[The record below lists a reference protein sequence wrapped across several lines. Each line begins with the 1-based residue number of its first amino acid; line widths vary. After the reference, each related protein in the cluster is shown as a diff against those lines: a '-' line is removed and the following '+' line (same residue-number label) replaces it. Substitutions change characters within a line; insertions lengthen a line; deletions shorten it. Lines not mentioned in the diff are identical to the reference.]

1 MTVAGV
7 TNGHGRL
14 VSFLSIFAQ
23 SRPKT
28 GRLLAPKGRRARAAV
43 RRKGESSRWRECC
56 DEASTRGRPRR
67 QIGCGDQG
75 DAERRLVIFVAIFFF
90 SARNVI
96 RRTVSAGRV
105 CDKARARSSRE

>member
-1 MTVAGV
+1 MTVARV

-28 GRLLAPKGRRARAAV
+28 GRLLAPKGRRERAADDGNAVTRRVHVVARADKSVAAI
-43 RRKGESSRWRECC
+43 KATKSAALSF
-56 DEASTRGRPRR
+56 
-67 QIGCGDQG
+67 
-75 DAERRLVIFVAIFFF
+75 FVAIFFF

-105 CDKARARSSRE
+105 CHKGRARSSRE